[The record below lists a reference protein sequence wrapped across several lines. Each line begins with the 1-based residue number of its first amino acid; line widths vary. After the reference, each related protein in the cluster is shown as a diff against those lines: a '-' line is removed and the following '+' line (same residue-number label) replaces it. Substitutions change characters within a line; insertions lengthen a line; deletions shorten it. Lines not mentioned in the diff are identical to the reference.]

1 MSDAMRVPVT
11 LTAFGAPTRD
21 ATATVVHQT
30 PGQRLSRALAGL
42 GMFWGL
48 ALIGLFIPVAHLIL
62 VPAFFTA
69 GIVMAVL
76 KAREDRRLVKVHG
89 TCPRCGVEQDFAVG
103 GRFTGDR
110 SLDCPQ
116 CHNTLRVLSDAVSEA
131 AGTGSV

>member
-30 PGQRLSRALAGL
+30 PGQRLSRALAGGRDLL
-42 GMFWGL
+42 GLGSRR
-48 ALIGLFIPVAHLIL
+48 AVHPVRHFLL
-62 VPAFFTA
+62 VPALFTA

-76 KAREDRRLVKVHG
+76 KVREDRRLVKVHG
-89 TCPRCGVEQDFAVG
+89 TGPRCGVEQEFAVG

-110 SLDCPQ
+110 SLDCPH
-116 CHNTLRVLSDAVSEA
+116 CHNTLRVRSDAVSGA